1 MSDIT
6 QEYKEIAEKGKRGIF
21 HLIFGRTLV
30 ILLLLLAQFFLI
42 FHFSFSFVQY
52 LPYTYSG
59 ILIFTAAMMLW
70 ILNSPENPSF
80 KLSWCAVIAILPLFG
95 ALLYC
100 FIRFDL
106 GHRLEQRLL
115 QSTIQKSLVHMP
127 DSSSVLSQVRTQDK
141 ALYNLATYTQAQGGY
156 PIFQN
161 TQVTYFPL
169 GEKKFDAMLEQ
180 LEQAGHFIFLEYF
193 AIDESYMWSSILSVL
208 QRKAAQGVEVR
219 VIYDGT
225 SSIANLPY
233 GYPNQLKKM
242 GIQCVEFSPIRPFV
256 STHYNNRDHRKILV
270 IDGHTAFTGGVNL
283 DDRYI
288 NRVEVFGHWKDT
300 AVMLQGEAAKG
311 FTFMF
316 LQMWNSLTRGDCYQ
330 PYLDVSIPH
339 SASSTGYV
347 IPYSDSPLDDE
358 SVGKM
363 VYLNILNRATDYVYI
378 MTPYLILDQ
387 EMSSALR
394 FAARRG
400 VDVRL
405 ILPHI
410 PDKKYAFA
418 LAQSHYKELLDAG
431 VKVYEYTP
439 GFVHAK
445 VFLSDDLH
453 GVVGTI
459 NLDYRSLYL
468 NFECAA
474 YLYDVPALKDIQ
486 QDFHDTLTKCQRIT
500 PEDIRHRSLLSKLAG
515 ILLKVAAP
523 LM

>member
-1 MSDIT
+1 MSNIPHP
-6 QEYKEIAEKGKRGIF
+6 YKEIAEKSKHRIVN
-21 HLIFGRTLV
+21 LIFGRTFV
-30 ILLLLLAQFFLI
+30 VLLLLLAQFFLV
-42 FHFSFSFVQY
+42 FQFVFSFVQY
-52 LPYTYSG
+52 LPYTYGG
-59 ILIFTAAMMLW
+59 ILAFTAAMMLW
-70 ILNSPENPSF
+70 ILNSPENPSI
-80 KLSWCAVIAILPLFG
+80 KLSWCVVIAILPVFG

-115 QSTIQKSLVHMP
+115 QSTIQKSLAHVP
-127 DSSSVLSQVRTQDK
+127 EQPEVLEQLRHQDR
-141 ALYNLATYTQAQGGY
+141 ALYNLSTYTKTQGGY
-156 PIFQN
+156 PVFHN
-161 TQVTYFPL
+161 TKVTYFPL
-169 GEKKFDAMLEQ
+169 GEKKFEAMLEQ
-180 LEQAGHFIFLEYF
+180 LELAEHFIFLEYF
-193 AIDESYMWSSILSVL
+193 AIDKGYMWSSILSVL

-225 SSIANLPY
+225 SSISNLPY
-233 GYPNQLKKM
+233 GYPKQLKAM
-242 GIQCVEFSPIRPFV
+242 GIQCVEFSPIRPLV

-288 NRVEVFGHWKDT
+288 NRVEAFGHWKDA

-316 LQMWNSLTRGDCYQ
+316 LQMWNSLTHSDCYQ
-330 PYLDVSIPH
+330 PYLDIPVP
-339 SASSTGYV
+339 SRSPAPGYV
-347 IPYSDSPLDDE
+347 IPYSDSPLDNE

-363 VYLNILNRATDYVYI
+363 VYLSILNRATDYVYI

-387 EMSSALR
+387 EMSSALQ
-394 FAARRG
+394 FAAKRG

-418 LAQSHYKELLDAG
+418 LAKSHYKELVDAG

-445 VFLSDDLH
+445 VFLCDDLH

-474 YLYDVPALKDIQ
+474 YLYGVPALTDIHL
-486 QDFHDTLTKCQRIT
+486 DFEETLKQCHRIT
-500 PEDIRHRSLLSKLAG
+500 PEDIHHQPITTKLAG